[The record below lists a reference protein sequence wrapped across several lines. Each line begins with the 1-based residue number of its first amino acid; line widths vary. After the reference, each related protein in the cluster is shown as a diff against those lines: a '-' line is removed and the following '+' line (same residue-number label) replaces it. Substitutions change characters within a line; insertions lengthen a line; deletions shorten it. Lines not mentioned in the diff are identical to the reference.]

1 MKNNIN
7 KTHKKSDSPFTILE
21 TDDNKFLISLGNQI
35 VSEITFDTLEQ
46 AEAYI
51 YEKPWELILNSAM
64 YLIHYNIQIIQNSIE
79 KQQENISKTEN

>member
-35 VSEITFDTLEQ
+35 VSEMSFDKLEQ
-46 AEAYI
+46 AESYI
-51 YEKPWELILNSAM
+51 YEKPWELILNSIM
-64 YLIHYNIQIIQNSIE
+64 YLIQYN
-79 KQQENISKTEN
+79 ENYNKTENSNKQSN